1 MSINCTCNELSWRNR
16 VNIESLGGLI
26 LVMTYSM
33 NYETDLARELE
44 IESHPFVFKPLLPS
58 QDFNPVTMKQEFALR
73 KHSSNFC
80 NMIRARTSPKYT
92 LLMKVRS
99 EEQFFSILNKLEL
112 LFYSLSNGRGIL
124 MR

>member
-16 VNIESLGGLI
+16 VNIELVRGLI
-26 LVMTYSM
+26 LVMIYSM
-33 NYETDLARELE
+33 NYEMDLVRELE
-44 IESHPFVFKPLLPS
+44 IESPLFVFKLSLPS
-58 QDFNPVTMKQEFALR
+58 QDSNPVTMKQEFVSR

-80 NMIRARTSPKYT
+80 NTIRARISPRYT

-99 EEQFFSILNKLEL
+99 DEQFFSILNKLEL
-112 LFYSLSNGRGIL
+112 LFYSSLNGQGML